1 MEADNEQI
9 TSSQLTLLLLN
20 ALTGVGVLV
29 VPARTARFAGSAGWM
44 SSLLSGLCLMFVIWL
59 MVRLCRRNPD
69 LTVVEIA
76 SSLLGKPLGLL
87 AACFLF
93 LLWLANTSL
102 TLRTFGEIN
111 RDYLLPRTPIEI
123 VIMGTLLASCFLA
136 RKGIEPLARLCVLVY
151 PVSITLGIG
160 AALLSLFEADV
171 SNLLPFWGKGV
182 KSIVQGSLNTSFA
195 FCGGGVIMMLLPFL
209 NKPEQAMKAALKAGG
224 AITCLNL
231 LVTVVC
237 LTVFGPTITG
247 NLLWPSMLVVRT
259 IEMPGVFLERV
270 DVFIYAV
277 WLIQVFLLQSVMLY
291 VLSLTVSR
299 IMKIGEYKIFV
310 WPLVPCVFFLSLFPL
325 NIAQLSV
332 FNTVTPVILASY
344 VFILALALNL
354 LSRGKGGN
362 VRV

>member
-1 MEADNEQI
+1 
-9 TSSQLTLLLLN
+9 
-20 ALTGVGVLV
+20 
-29 VPARTARFAGSAGWM
+29 
-44 SSLLSGLCLMFVIWL
+44 
-59 MVRLCRRNPD
+59 
-69 LTVVEIA
+69 
-76 SSLLGKPLGLL
+76 
-87 AACFLF
+87 
-93 LLWLANTSL
+93 
-102 TLRTFGEIN
+102 
-111 RDYLLPRTPIEI
+111 
-123 VIMGTLLASCFLA
+123 
-136 RKGIEPLARLCVLVY
+136 
-151 PVSITLGIG
+151 
-160 AALLSLFEADV
+160 
-171 SNLLPFWGKGV
+171 
-182 KSIVQGSLNTSFA
+182 
-195 FCGGGVIMMLLPFL
+195 
-209 NKPEQAMKAALKAGG
+209 
-224 AITCLNL
+224 
-231 LVTVVC
+231 
-237 LTVFGPTITG
+237 
-247 NLLWPSMLVVRT
+247 MLVVRT